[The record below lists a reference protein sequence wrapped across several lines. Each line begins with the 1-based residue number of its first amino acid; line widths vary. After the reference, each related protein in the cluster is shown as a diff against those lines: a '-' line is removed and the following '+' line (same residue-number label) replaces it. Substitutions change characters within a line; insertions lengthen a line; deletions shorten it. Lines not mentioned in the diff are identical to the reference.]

1 MLSPGDI
8 FFLIT
13 DISIITSRPPAL
25 VSGAFIKIAII
36 NAFLIKTSFFTAF
49 FTVTGQI
56 TAAAVTF
63 FIAMYS
69 EQGNKVI
76 DRL

>member
-1 MLSPGDI
+1 MLSPE
-8 FFLIT
+8 FLFLVT
-13 DISIITSRPPAL
+13 DISIIASWPPAL

-36 NAFLIKTSFFTAF
+36 NAFLIKTSFFTAL

-63 FIAMYS
+63 FVAMYS
-69 EQGNKVI
+69 ELGNKII
-76 DRL
+76 DRM